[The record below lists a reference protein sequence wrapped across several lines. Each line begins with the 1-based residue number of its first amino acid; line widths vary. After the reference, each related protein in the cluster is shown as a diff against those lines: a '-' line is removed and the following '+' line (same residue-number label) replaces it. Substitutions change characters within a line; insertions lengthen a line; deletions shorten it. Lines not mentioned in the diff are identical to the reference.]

1 MALIFIWG
9 VTFSGN
15 DCWNCEIFNL

>member
-1 MALIFIWG
+1 MELIFIWG

-15 DCWNCEIFNL
+15 DCWNFEIFRL